1 MAVARILQGGVNMD
15 EIGTIASIGALVVS
29 ALLAYLSKATL
40 ADLNK
45 LRAEIAEARLQDTI
59 QTRAWINGSFMK
71 ASDVRA
77 ELVEMSRAAELARKE
92 LEHRVEVLEAARDQD

>member
-1 MAVARILQGGVNMD
+1 MAVARILQGGVTMD
-15 EIGTIASIGALVVS
+15 EIVKYGTLIVS
-29 ALLAYLSKATL
+29 ALLAYLSKSTL

-59 QTRAWINGSFMK
+59 QMRAWINGSFLK

-92 LEHRVEVLEAARDQD
+92 LEYRVETLEAARD

>member
-1 MAVARILQGGVNMD
+1 MND
-15 EIGTIASIGALVVS
+15 IGTIVSIGTLVVS
-29 ALLAYLSKATL
+29 GVLAYMTKSTL

-45 LRAEIAEARLQDTI
+45 LRTEIAEARLQDTI
-59 QTRAWINGSFMK
+59 QMRAWINGSFMR

-92 LEHRVEVLEAARDQD
+92 LEHRVEILEAAHGQD